1 MDNLS
6 QDQKNQLEISQ
17 FKDFMSTFNQV
28 TESCFTDCVND
39 FTTRRLTK
47 QEADCTM
54 HCVDKYIKMTQRLS
68 LRLQEHMQIQQT
80 PSPDNMR

>member
-1 MDNLS
+1 MWF
-6 QDQKNQLEISQ
+6 SQ

-47 QEADCTM
+47 QEVLIV
-54 HCVDKYIKMTQRLS
+54 CVAVLNLMLWLHVVKAYEWLLKQISGSVVSLS
-68 LRLQEHMQIQQT
+68 VFR
-80 PSPDNMR
+80 

>member
-1 MDNLS
+1 MWF
-6 QDQKNQLEISQ
+6 SQ

-47 QEADCTM
+47 QEVLIV
-54 HCVDKYIKMTQRLS
+54 CVAVLCLVLWLHVVKAYEWLLKQISGNAVSLSVFSYPKMNCIMYI
-68 LRLQEHMQIQQT
+68 
-80 PSPDNMR
+80 

>member
-1 MDNLS
+1 MWF
-6 QDQKNQLEISQ
+6 SQ

-47 QEADCTM
+47 QEVLIV
-54 HCVDKYIKMTQRLS
+54 CVAVLNLVLWLHVVKAFEWLLKQISGYVVVLS
-68 LRLQEHMQIQQT
+68 VFR
-80 PSPDNMR
+80 